1 MSVLFHALLCGNA
14 LGFEPVIEEVS
25 GGHIDW
31 SEMRLELTVSS
42 DHATGAWQDRRLQEQ
57 DAHDR
62 LSSLIDDL
70 AGRIILTPGQPAA
83 ALMTGGD
90 AVADRLTD
98 GLKRWGV
105 EEARYHNSGGVALD
119 GSLDLRAWLS
129 PALIEQAEA
138 DALPIMGAVTGLLID
153 TRGHSL
159 PLTIAPEL
167 ATPSGELLVH
177 AKGLSEDTA
186 RTQTPVVYVRDPAD
200 PRAAARAGEAPL
212 MVTIDDIEKGVMIL
226 DAASAAHLAAQPE
239 LPALV
244 AAGRVVVVVT
254 P

>member
-1 MSVLFHALLCGNA
+1 MSVLFHALLSSNA
-14 LGFEPVIEEVS
+14 LAFEPVIEEVS

-31 SEMRLELTVSS
+31 SEMRLEITISS
-42 DHATGAWQDRRLQEQ
+42 QHATGAWQDRRLQEQ

-62 LSSLIDDL
+62 LSALIDDL
-70 AGRIILTPGQPAA
+70 AGRIEVMPSQSAA
-83 ALMTGGD
+83 NLMASGD
-90 AVADRLTD
+90 ALSARLTD

-129 PALIEQAEA
+129 PVLIEHAQAEA
-138 DALPIMGAVTGLLID
+138 LPITGDVTGLLID
-153 TRGHSL
+153 TRGHRL
-159 PLTIAPEL
+159 PLTYAPEL
-167 ATPSGELLVH
+167 TTPSGERLVH
-177 AKGLSEDTA
+177 AQALSGDTA
-186 RTQTPVVYVRDPAD
+186 RAQTPVVYVRDPAD

-212 MVTIDDIEKGVMIL
+212 MVTIDTIQGGAMVL
-226 DAASAAHLAAQPE
+226 DETSAARLTAQPQ

-244 AAGRVVVVVT
+244 AAGRVAVVVG